1 MDVIERADMF
11 AMHAH
16 EDVGQRRKYTNEAY
30 YFHPQ
35 AVAAMVAAIPGATPA
50 MIAAAHLHDVLEDTR
65 VTEQEMRQEFGDEI
79 TDLVLWLTN
88 VSRPE
93 DGNRAARKAI
103 DRAHT
108 AAAPGAAQDIKICD
122 LIDNIKSIV
131 QHDPAFAQVYLTEK
145 RALLDVMTR
154 ARPELR
160 AEGYQLLDDCEKIL
174 QRSK

>member
-1 MDVIERADMF
+1 MDEVKRADIF
-11 AMHAH
+11 AMQAH
-16 EDVGQRRKYTNEAY
+16 EAVGQRRKYTNEAY

-93 DGNRAARKAI
+93 DGNRAVRKAV

-108 AAAPGAAQDIKICD
+108 AAAPGAAQTIKCCDIAHN
-122 LIDNIKSIV
+122 IDSV
-131 QHDPAFAQVYLTEK
+131 AQHDPAFARVYVVEK
-145 RALLDVMTR
+145 RAQIEVLTR
-154 ARPELR
+154 AHPMALARAVEAVER
-160 AEGYQLLDDCEKIL
+160 AERML
-174 QRSK
+174 SN